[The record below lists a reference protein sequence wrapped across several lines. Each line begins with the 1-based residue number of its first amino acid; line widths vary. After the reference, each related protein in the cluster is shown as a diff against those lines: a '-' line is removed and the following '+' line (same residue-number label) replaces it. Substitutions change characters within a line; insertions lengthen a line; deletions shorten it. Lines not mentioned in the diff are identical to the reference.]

1 MKIETD
7 RVEVLSGMRRGLTL
21 GSPVVLSV
29 ANRDCRIDDLKR
41 TPRVSH
47 PRPGHGDLAGAL
59 KYLDRD
65 MRNILERA
73 SARETAGRVAA
84 GSFVRSLLS
93 ETGIEVF
100 GHVVSVG
107 GVAAARRPARSSCVR
122 LRNKSPLYT
131 LDPAADKKMMAA
143 IRAAGEAGDTLGGIV
158 EVMAWNVPPGL
169 GSHVAADRRLDAR
182 LAAALMGIQ
191 AIKGVAVGLGFEAAG
206 LPGSQVH
213 DEIGFDPKQRK
224 RVSLG
229 YTRRTN
235 GAGGIEAG
243 ISNGQPIVVRAA
255 MKPIATLGHPLP
267 SINIRTKKP
276 HRAAHE
282 RSDVCAVPAASVVAE
297 NAVAFELARAL
308 LEKTGGDSLTE
319 VRANLAGFLKMARKL

>member
-1 MKIETD
+1 MLTYRTAGESHGKAALAIVEGFPAGVRVDLKLVNAELARRQGGYGRGGRMKIETD

-206 LPGSQVH
+206 LP
-213 DEIGFDPKQRK
+213 
-224 RVSLG
+224 
-229 YTRRTN
+229 
-235 GAGGIEAG
+235 
-243 ISNGQPIVVRAA
+243 
-255 MKPIATLGHPLP
+255 
-267 SINIRTKKP
+267 
-276 HRAAHE
+276 
-282 RSDVCAVPAASVVAE
+282 
-297 NAVAFELARAL
+297 
-308 LEKTGGDSLTE
+308 
-319 VRANLAGFLKMARKL
+319 